1 MDSHSHPD
9 NGLQNQG
16 DLKYA
21 KYAHYGF
28 SLPPE
33 PKNKQPLPELVE
45 KIEQLYEKMNTQGM
59 DMNEVIQRRK
69 EFRNPSIYEKLIQF
83 CDINELGTN
92 YPPEIYDPLQW
103 GAESYYD
110 ELDRVQIKEMEKR
123 RKERKDKDKIEQV
136 SALAR
141 KVEEEAKKRYE
152 RRIFRF
158 FFFISNTK
166 IYIFIYLFVWLVLFF
181 FCCLLL

>member
-1 MDSHSHPD
+1 M
-9 NGLQNQG
+9 
-16 DLKYA
+16 KYA

-33 PKNKQPLPELVE
+33 PKGKHPSPELVE
-45 KIEQLYEKMNTQGM
+45 KIQNLYEKIETQGM
-59 DMNEVIQRRK
+59 DMNRVIQHRK

-92 YPPEIYDPLQW
+92 YPPELYDPLCW
-103 GAESYYD
+103 GPESYYD
-110 ELDRVQIKEMEKR
+110 VLNTAQIEEMNKR
-123 RKERKDKDKIEQV
+123 RKDRKDKDKIEQV

-152 RRIFRF
+152 IDTYTFIFESVV
-158 FFFISNTK
+158 ICE
-166 IYIFIYLFVWLVLFF
+166 ILLDYDLYIGNRNGINRLQV
-181 FCCLLL
+181 